1 MSFVS
6 EKATI
11 EQYVQ
16 ANYASTLVKYE
27 NDEMNDSSA
36 SEWIRVSTQNADAFQ
51 ASLGSNP
58 LFRYVGVLFV
68 QIFVKPDIGS
78 GRALELADTIS
89 TLFRAKRIGGIVF
102 LVPKVQKVGVFK
114 DWYQVNVSVEFS
126 REE

>member
-11 EQYVQ
+11 EQYIQ

-27 NDEMNDSSA
+27 NDEMNDSSVN
-36 SEWIRVSTQNADAFQ
+36 EWIRVSTQNADGFQ

-78 GRALELADTIS
+78 GRALELADTIT

>member
-6 EKATI
+6 EKVTI

-27 NDEMNDSSA
+27 NDEMNDSSV
-36 SEWIRVSTQNADAFQ
+36 SEWVRVSTQNADAFQ

-78 GRALELADTIS
+78 GRALELADTIT

>member
-16 ANYASTLVKYE
+16 TNYASTLVKYE

-78 GRALELADTIS
+78 GRALELADTIT

>member
-1 MSFVS
+1 M
-6 EKATI
+6 
-11 EQYVQ
+11 
-16 ANYASTLVKYE
+16 
-27 NDEMNDSSA
+27 
-36 SEWIRVSTQNADAFQ
+36 
-51 ASLGSNP
+51 
-58 LFRYVGVLFV
+58 LFV

-78 GRALELADTIS
+78 GRALELADTIT